1 MNEVKILIV
10 EDELII
16 AKGLSRKLKKLG
28 YAGLDIVSS
37 GEAALEK
44 IAEIQP
50 DLVLMDIVIKGKMD
64 GIEAAV
70 KIHELYNI
78 PVIYLTAYADDNT
91 LERART
97 SGSYGYILKPYKERE
112 LHAAI
117 KMTLQ
122 KHQKDLELRRSLA
135 EAEAIGQEKSRYLSL
150 ASHDLRNPLTTI
162 MMSAELLEKYDRK
175 FSEDKKL
182 TLLKRI
188 KAAANN
194 MNLLLEDVLTLSQ
207 TESGKI
213 TLNPKPLDLV
223 EFARNLLELLQCNS
237 GERHHLMF
245 QSKGDFSQA
254 CLDKN
259 LLIHILTNLLSNAIK
274 YSPEGGNINLEA
286 IGEPQQVT
294 FYIRDEGI
302 GMPPGYKDKLFQQ
315 FERGS
320 NVGQIKGTGLGLSI
334 VKRAVELH
342 GGQISFE
349 SEEEQG
355 TIVIVT
361 LPYVEVI
368 GNGEEGN

>member
-10 EDELII
+10 EDELLI

-28 YAGLDIVSS
+28 YAVVDIVSS

-44 IAEIQP
+44 VAEIQP
-50 DLVLMDIVIKGKMD
+50 DLVLMDIVIKGNMD

-70 KIHELYNI
+70 KIHDFYNI
-78 PVIYLTAYADDNT
+78 PVIYLTAYADDRT

-112 LHAAI
+112 LHATI
-117 KMTLQ
+117 KMALQ
-122 KHQKDLELRRSLA
+122 KHEKDVQLRRSLA
-135 EAEAIGQEKSRYLSL
+135 EAEAIGKEKSRYLSL

-162 MMSAELLEKYDRK
+162 MMSAELLEKYERK

-188 KAAANN
+188 KNAANN

-213 TLNPKPLDLV
+213 TLNPTALDLV
-223 EFARNLLELLQCNS
+223 EFARSLLELLQCNS
-237 GERHHLMF
+237 GEKHHLIF
-245 QSKGDFSQA
+245 QSQGDFSQA

-274 YSPEGGNINLEA
+274 YSPEGGTVSLEA

-302 GMPPGYKDKLFQQ
+302 GMPPDYQDKLF
-315 FERGS
+315 
-320 NVGQIKGTGLGLSI
+320 
-334 VKRAVELH
+334 
-342 GGQISFE
+342 
-349 SEEEQG
+349 
-355 TIVIVT
+355 
-361 LPYVEVI
+361 
-368 GNGEEGN
+368 

>member
-1 MNEVKILIV
+1 MDEVTILIV
-10 EDELII
+10 EDELLI

-28 YAGLDIVSS
+28 YAVVDIVSS

-44 IAEIQP
+44 AADIQP

-64 GIEAAV
+64 GIEAAI

-112 LHAAI
+112 LHATI

-122 KHQKDLELRRSLA
+122 KHQKDVQLRHSLA
-135 EAEAIGQEKSRYLSL
+135 EAKAIGQEKSRYLSL

-175 FSEDKKL
+175 LSSDKKL

-188 KAAANN
+188 KNAANN

-207 TESGKI
+207 TESGKV
-213 TLNPKPLDLV
+213 TLNPTPLDLV

-237 GERHHLMF
+237 GENHHLIF
-245 QSKGDFSQA
+245 QNQGDFSQA

-274 YSPEGGNINLEA
+274 YSPEGGTVSLEA
-286 IGEPQQVT
+286 IGEPHQVT
-294 FYIRDEGI
+294 FHIRDEGI
-302 GMPPGYKDKLFQQ
+302 GMPPDFKDKLFQQ

-349 SEEEQG
+349 SEEGQG
-355 TIVIVT
+355 TTVIVT
-361 LPYVEVI
+361 LPYA
-368 GNGEEGN
+368 N

>member
-10 EDELII
+10 EDELLI

-28 YAGLDIVSS
+28 YAVVDIVSS

-44 IAEIQP
+44 VAEIQP

-64 GIEAAV
+64 GIEAAL
-70 KIHELYNI
+70 KIHDFYKI
-78 PVIYLTAYADDNT
+78 PVIYLTAYADDDT

-112 LHAAI
+112 LHATI
-117 KMTLQ
+117 KMALQ
-122 KHQKDLELRRSLA
+122 KHQKDVQLQRSLA

-175 FSEDKKL
+175 FTSDKKL

-194 MNLLLEDVLTLSQ
+194 MNLLLEDVLTLSK

-213 TLNPKPLDLV
+213 TLNPTPLDLV
-223 EFARNLLELLQCNS
+223 EFSRNLLELLQCNS
-237 GERHHLMF
+237 GEQHHLIF
-245 QSKGDFSQA
+245 HSQGDFSQA

-259 LLIHILTNLLSNAIK
+259 LLIHILTNLVSNAIK
-274 YSPEGGNINLEA
+274 YSPEGGNISLEA

-294 FYIRDEGI
+294 FRICDEGI
-302 GMPPGYKDKLFQQ
+302 GMPPDYKDKLFQQ

-342 GGQISFE
+342 DGQISFE
-349 SEEEQG
+349 SEEGQG
-355 TIVIVT
+355 TTVIVT
-361 LPYVEVI
+361 LPYK
-368 GNGEEGN
+368 